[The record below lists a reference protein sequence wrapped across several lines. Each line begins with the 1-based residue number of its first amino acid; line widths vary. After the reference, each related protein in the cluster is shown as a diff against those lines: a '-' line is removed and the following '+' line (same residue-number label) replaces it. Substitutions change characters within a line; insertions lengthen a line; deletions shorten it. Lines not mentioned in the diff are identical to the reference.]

1 MALQIIIL
9 AAGQGT
15 RMRSDKP
22 KVLHK
27 IGGKPLLAH
36 VYELSQ
42 KFDNCKITVVYG
54 FGGEKVLSEL
64 SDLKVTWIEQTERLG
79 TGHAVMQA
87 TPALDDEDT
96 VLVLYGD
103 VPLLAHTTAD
113 RLLKSVD
120 QNNLSLLTVD
130 LIDPSGYGRIIRNQ
144 DNQVQMIVEE
154 KDTTDQQKKI
164 KEGNTGIL
172 ATNAGN
178 LKRWLSRLNNN
189 NAQGEFYLTDII
201 AMAVSEGIPIKTS
214 QPETVDEVLGINN
227 KIQLAH
233 LERTYQMRNAYK
245 LMELGVTF
253 ADPHRFDLRGSILEV
268 GQDVEFDVNVV
279 LEGDIRIGNRVKIGP
294 NTTIRDVEISDDV
307 EILPNCL
314 IEGAHI
320 GKRCRLGPFA
330 RIRPEVKL
338 SDDVRIGN
346 FVEIKKSE
354 LGNRS
359 KINHLSYIGDSEVG
373 ADVNIGAGAITCN
386 YDGANKFKTI
396 IEDGAFIG
404 SDTQLVAPVTVSK
417 NSTVGAGSTIT
428 KDTPADTL
436 TLSRSNQISIK
447 GWQRPIK
454 KRN

>member
-233 LERTYQMRNAYK
+233 LERTYQIRNAYK

>member
-1 MALQIIIL
+1 
-9 AAGQGT
+9 
-15 RMRSDKP
+15 MRSDKP

-233 LERTYQMRNAYK
+233 LERTYQIRNAYK